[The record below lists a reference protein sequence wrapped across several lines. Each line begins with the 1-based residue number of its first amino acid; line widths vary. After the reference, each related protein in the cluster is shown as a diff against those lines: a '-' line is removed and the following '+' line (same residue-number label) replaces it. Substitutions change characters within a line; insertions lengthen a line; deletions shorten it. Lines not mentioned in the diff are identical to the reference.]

1 MVGKGLMW
9 HNSIRQHTTNKED
22 DVIDFHLILK
32 TNVDLFRE
40 YGVVVDFNNTFDRSS
55 MKLRRS
61 RLDAI
66 DVVNLVLFDY
76 SNPTYISNGRVVDS
90 LR

>member
-1 MVGKGLMW
+1 VVFSPK
-9 HNSIRQHTTNKED
+9 IYKED